1 MSYSYDSVNRPTKSY
16 YTSNTQETYTYD
28 SLGRLLSSNLKLTS
42 GSLAKSYEY
51 HNSANYSGKTT
62 NQIKTENLGDRGYQ
76 YTYDRVGNI
85 TAIKEKTTAGGGFNE
100 KVSYTY
106 DNLNQ
111 LTRENNTDLNKSLEY
126 TYDGNGN
133 ISSVK
138 EYAYTTGTLPQT
150 PTKTIT
156 YTYDS
161 LWKDKLVNYN
171 GQSITY
177 DSIGNPLTY
186 RDGMTFSWFREK
198 TGDGSMSYVPCP
210 I

>member
-28 SLGRLLSSNLKLTS
+28 TLGRLASSSLKLTS
-42 GSLAKSYEY
+42 STFAKSYEY
-51 HNSANYSGKTT
+51 HSSANYSGKTT

-85 TAIKEKTTAGGGFNE
+85 TAIKEKATANGNFNA

-106 DNLNQ
+106 DSLNQ
-111 LTRENNTDLNKSLEY
+111 LTRENNIDLNKTLEY
-126 TYDGNGN
+126 SYDNSGN
-133 ISSVK
+133 ITAVK
-138 EYAYTTGTLPQT
+138 EYAYKTGDLPQM

-161 LWKDKLVNYN
+161 V
-171 GQSITY
+171 
-177 DSIGNPLTY
+177 
-186 RDGMTFSWFREK
+186 
-198 TGDGSMSYVPCP
+198 
-210 I
+210 